1 MKRSHLI
8 QIAIIAVS
16 LICGYKAIES
26 LAGAMITIL
35 YEFSY
40 NDFSQSVIIQ
50 YILLT
55 AFYFGIFFLS
65 VRYNRQ
71 IADYIDKQGQS
82 TAGSGSE
89 TVNLLVEQRSLLFIV
104 IVGLCLVTLITEIPT
119 IILSIYSYFKKE
131 VGGNPFGSAADIDF
145 KNAAVKFVFTLI
157 ILLFARLISAW
168 FSRQISPDK
177 TVIESKNES

>member
-1 MKRSHLI
+1 I
-8 QIAIIAVS
+8 QIAIIAVA

-26 LAGAMITIL
+26 LVGALITIL
-35 YEFSY
+35 YELSY
-40 NDFSQSVIIQ
+40 NAFSQSVIIQ

-71 IADYIDKQGQS
+71 IADYIDKQGQA
-82 TAGSGSE
+82 TAGTGSE
-89 TVNLLVEQRSLLFIV
+89 TVNLLVEQRGLLFIV
-104 IVGLCLVTLITEIPT
+104 IVGLCLATLITEIPT
-119 IILSIYSYFKKE
+119 IVLSIYNYFKKE

-157 ILLFARLISAW
+157 ILFYAKLISAW
-168 FSRQISPDK
+168 LSRQISPHK
-177 TVIESKNES
+177 AVIETKSES